1 MENQEGRRNLSCTV
15 PAEIAKK
22 LEKIGDHEGHLM
34 SRKICKVLTDYIKE
48 QEEKH
53 PALKNDETK

>member
-1 MENQEGRRNLSCTV
+1 MGNQQGRKNLSCTV
-15 PAEIAKK
+15 PVEIAEK
-22 LEKIGDHEGHLM
+22 LEKIADHEGHLM

-53 PALKNDETK
+53 PALKTDEAK